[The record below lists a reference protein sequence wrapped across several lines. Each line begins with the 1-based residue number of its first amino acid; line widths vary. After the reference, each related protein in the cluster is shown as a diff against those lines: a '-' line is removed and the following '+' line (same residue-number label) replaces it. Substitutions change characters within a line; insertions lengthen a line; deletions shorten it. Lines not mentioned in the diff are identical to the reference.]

1 MEFETDSMDQY
12 RVEVSGWDRA
22 ENFFVEKTT
31 LDWNQEGKKDIALRA
46 EVREGSV
53 LFVRLLQTAVDV
65 NNIPIA
71 YQAVKIATKDPSGLT
86 RLWLEW
92 LRPRSESPRL
102 QEQSTLKDTG
112 TVRVA

>member
-1 MEFETDSMDQY
+1 LDFETGAMDQY

-22 ENFFVEKTT
+22 ENFFVENTT

-53 LFVRLLQTAVDV
+53 LFVRLLQTTVDV

-71 YQAVKIATKDPSGLT
+71 YQAVKIASKGPNGRT
-86 RLWLEW
+86 RLLLEH
-92 LRPRSESPRL
+92 LHPRSESPPL
-102 QEQSTLKDTG
+102 EEPTVKDVD